1 MSLSRLRSQLEYNSS
16 VSDLNMSLRK
26 NTVVLSDSKVSYF
39 IVLINKDCMYMHS
52 DYELLN

>member
-1 MSLSRLRSQLEYNSS
+1 MSLSRLRSQLEYNSN
-16 VSDLNMSLRK
+16 VSDLNMSLHK